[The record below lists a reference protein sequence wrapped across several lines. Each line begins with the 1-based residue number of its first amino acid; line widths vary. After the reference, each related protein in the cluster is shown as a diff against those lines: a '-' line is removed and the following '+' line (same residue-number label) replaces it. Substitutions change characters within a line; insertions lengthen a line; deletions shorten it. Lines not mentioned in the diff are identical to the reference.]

1 MHGEGRTAIARYAE
15 DFTNG
20 FGGLRHFGSIM
31 SCRTQRLLENVT
43 KLARRQLRV
52 LVRAERIQLS
62 FAYTCIMSPEDP
74 EII

>member
-20 FGGLRHFGSIM
+20 FGGLRHFGSIT

-52 LVRAERIQLS
+52 LVRV
-62 FAYTCIMSPEDP
+62 EDTAVVRVHMHYVSARP
-74 EII
+74 